1 MLLNQALSLVIG
13 LDSLVLRLDL
23 LDACDQNS
31 LEDCRAQ
38 LGLKAVVRPCA
49 KVMHN
54 ILGLVTGDDAFLE
67 LSASVTIGPALR
79 EDGRV
84 ADLSGKRLTGSQQ
97 GCEGEKLEVVHV
109 DVVLCCV
116 VFGFGNGG

>member
-1 MLLNQALSLVIG
+1 MFLNQALSLVIG

-23 LDACDQNS
+23 LDARDQNR
-31 LEDCRAQ
+31 LEDCRAK

-54 ILGLVTGDDAFLE
+54 ILGLVIGDDAFLGF
-67 LSASVTIGPALR
+67 SASVAIGSALR

-97 GCEGEKLEVVHV
+97 GREREKLEVVHV
-109 DVVLCCV
+109 DVALCCARV
-116 VFGFGNGG
+116 W